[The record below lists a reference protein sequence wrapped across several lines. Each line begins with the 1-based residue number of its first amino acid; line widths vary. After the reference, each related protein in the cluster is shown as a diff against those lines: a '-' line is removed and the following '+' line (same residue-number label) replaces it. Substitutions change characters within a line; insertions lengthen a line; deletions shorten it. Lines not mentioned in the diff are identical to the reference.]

1 MKHKRKDISVE
12 KRYRQ
17 EWNVRYKAIK
27 RKKVRK
33 KRTLE
38 RKKMKQNAK

>member
-17 EWNVRYKAIK
+17 EWNVCYKAIK
-27 RKKVRK
+27 IKK
-33 KRTLE
+33 LE
-38 RKKMKQNAK
+38 RKRTRERKK